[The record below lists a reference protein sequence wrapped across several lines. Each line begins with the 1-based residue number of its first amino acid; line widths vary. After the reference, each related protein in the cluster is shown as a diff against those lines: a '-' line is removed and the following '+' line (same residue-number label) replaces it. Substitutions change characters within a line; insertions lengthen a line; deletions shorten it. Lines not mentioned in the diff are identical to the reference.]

1 MTTHKS
7 RRLISMLALPL
18 LLLAVGCDSGNALV
32 DPDAQETPDAFKIQ
46 SVMVTE
52 SSNTVEGT
60 FEASGF
66 VDDRGTYEERLSA
79 TEPLHQLPS
88 LHGTKTLQGEKGTIT
103 IEFYV
108 GLSPTNQN
116 TIKAN
121 GGFSIVE
128 GSGAYASLQGG
139 GEIHLEVERNAPP
152 ATLTQVLEGIAQ
164 YGQ

>member
-1 MTTHKS
+1 MTTHTT
-7 RRLISMLALPL
+7 RRLIATLVLPL
-18 LLLAVGCDSGNALV
+18 LLLAVGCDSGNALM
-32 DPDAQETPDAFKIQ
+32 DPDSQATPDAFTIQ

-66 VDDRGTYEERLSA
+66 VDDQGAYREVLNSL
-79 TEPLHQLPS
+79 EPLHRLPS
-88 LHGTKTLQGEKGTIT
+88 LYGTKTLQGEKGTIT

-116 TIKAN
+116 TIKAS
-121 GGFSIVE
+121 GGFHIVS
-128 GSGAYASLQGG
+128 GSGAYVDLQGG
-139 GEIHLEVERNAPP
+139 GQIDRVLGENASPT
-152 ATLTQVLEGIAQ
+152 ALTSVLEGIAQ